1 MINDLRIQNIGVIE
15 DVSLEMSKGFTVLTG
30 ETGAGKTMIL
40 TAFQMVIGE
49 KVDSN
54 LVRANEKT
62 AIVEAFIQ
70 VPDDKEIRNRL
81 EELDISI
88 EDGGTQLSRTIAREG
103 RGKIILGGRSI
114 PNSALEELTQSSI
127 TIHGQG
133 EQVLLNKSSYQRE
146 LIDQFAGEKHQTQL
160 ISYQAEFAKFTILK
174 KKLEEL
180 KKAGTQNALRISQL
194 QESVKELTEAN
205 LEIDE
210 EITITE
216 RINLI
221 NNSEDIFESL
231 ALADKLLN
239 GGEDSAGSITN
250 SINQARKS
258 LDSAAAKS
266 ERIASLRDQ
275 IANLEIEISTVAR
288 DVNRDLASLDRDPVT
303 IDKLESRRAL
313 IKKLLVKYGPT
324 SKEAIEKIAIFNS
337 ELAENEDLPTAI
349 SNVEKELVSVIKDLS
364 SIGQSLHDNRV
375 KAATDISKSIEKE
388 LKSLSIPNARFQ
400 VGIETSED
408 PQGLSI
414 KLDGKNQS
422 LHFDNY
428 GVDQITFEFSA
439 NPGQPLRPLSKVA
452 SGGEMSRI
460 MLAIELVFSQ
470 SVAAKTMIFDEVDA
484 GIGGAAAIEVG
495 KRLQALAKHHQIVVV
510 THLPQVAAFA
520 DKHLKVEKSASGN
533 VTTSSVTELDQKA
546 RVTEIARM
554 MAGIEDS
561 TSALEHARELLEM
574 SNSKSL

>member
-15 DVSLEMSKGFTVLTG
+15 DVSLEMSSGFTVLTG

-40 TAFQMVIGE
+40 TAFQMVVGE

-54 LVRANEKT
+54 LVRANEKH
-62 AIVEAFIQ
+62 AVVEAFIQ
-70 VPDDKEIRNRL
+70 VSTDKAITDRL
-81 EELDISI
+81 EELDIAV

-103 RGKIILGGRSI
+103 RGKIVLGGRSI
-114 PNSALEELTQSSI
+114 PSSTLEEITQKTI

-133 EQVLLNKSSYQRE
+133 DQVLLNKTSYQRD
-146 LIDQFAGEKHQTQL
+146 LLDQYAGLAHQKVLHQYQDIFADYLATR
-160 ISYQAEFAKFTILK
+160 

-180 KKAGTQNALRISQL
+180 RKAGSKNEVLIAQL

-231 ALADKLLN
+231 ALSDKLLN
-239 GGEDSAGSITN
+239 GTDESNSSI
-250 SINQARKS
+250 SSQINQARKA
-258 LDSAAAKS
+258 LDGAAGKS
-266 ERIASLRDQ
+266 ERIANLRDS
-275 IANLEIEISTVAR
+275 IANLEIEVSNVAR
-288 DVNRDLASLDRDPVT
+288 EVNRDLASLDRDPAT
-303 IDKLESRRAL
+303 IEKLESRRAL
-313 IKKLLVKYGPT
+313 IKKLLTKYGPT
-324 SKEAIEKIAIFNS
+324 SKDALTNIKTFQNQLLDIEDLPAAIEKVS
-337 ELAENEDLPTAI
+337 ESMNKILKELSLLAAQVHKNRQKSAAAI
-349 SNVEKELVSVIKDLS
+349 ST
-364 SIGQSLHDNRV
+364 
-375 KAATDISKSIEKE
+375 AIEKE
-388 LKSLSIPNARFQ
+388 LKFLSIPNAQFK
-400 VGIETSED
+400 VALEFSED
-408 PQGLSI
+408 PDGLSVDV
-414 KLDGKNQS
+414 DGKTS
-422 LHFDNY
+422 KLHFDSF
-428 GVDQITFEFSA
+428 GIDQISFEFSA
-439 NPGQPLRPLSKVA
+439 NPGQPLRPISKVA

-460 MLAIELVFSQ
+460 MLAIELVFSDNV
-470 SVAAKTMIFDEVDA
+470 SSKTMIFDEVDA

-533 VTTSSVTELDQKA
+533 VTTSSVTELSDDS

-561 TSALEHARELLEM
+561 ASALEHARELLGM
-574 SNSKSL
+574 SKVKS

>member
-133 EQVLLNKSSYQRE
+133 DQVLLNKSSYQRE
-146 LIDQFAGEKHQTQL
+146 LIDQFAGEKHQNQL
-160 ISYQAEFAKFTILK
+160 ISYQAEFTKFTILK

-180 KKAGTQNALRISQL
+180 RKAGTQNALRISQL

-288 DVNRDLASLDRDPVT
+288 DVNRDLASLDRDPAT

-324 SKEAIEKIAIFNS
+324 SKEAIEKIAIFIS
-337 ELAENEDLPTAI
+337 ELAENEDLPAAI
-349 SNVEKELVSVIKDLS
+349 SNIEKELVSVIKDLS

-408 PQGLSI
+408 PQGLNI
-414 KLDGKNQS
+414 KLDGKNQT

-439 NPGQPLRPLSKVA
+439 NPGQPLRPISKVA

>member
-288 DVNRDLASLDRDPVT
+288 DVNRDLASLDRDPAT

-364 SIGQSLHDNRV
+364 SIGQLLHDNRV
-375 KAATDISKSIEKE
+375 RAATDISKSIEKE
-388 LKSLSIPNARFQ
+388 LISLSIPNARFQ

-408 PQGLSI
+408 PQGLNI
-414 KLDGKNQS
+414 KLNGKNQS

>member
-133 EQVLLNKSSYQRE
+133 DQVLLNKSSYQRE
-146 LIDQFAGEKHQTQL
+146 LIDQFAGEKHQNQL
-160 ISYQAEFAKFTILK
+160 NSYQAEFTKFTSLK

-210 EITITE
+210 EISITE

-231 ALADKLLN
+231 ALTDKLLN
-239 GGEDSAGSITN
+239 GGEDSTSSITN

-258 LDSAAAKS
+258 LDSAASKS

-288 DVNRDLASLDRDPVT
+288 DVNRDLASLDRDPAT

-337 ELAENEDLPTAI
+337 ELAENEDLPAAI
-349 SNVEKELVSVIKDLS
+349 LNVEKELVLVINDLS
-364 SIGQSLHDNRV
+364 SFGQSLHDNRV
-375 KAATDISKSIEKE
+375 KASTDISKSIEKE

-439 NPGQPLRPLSKVA
+439 NPGQPLRPISKVA

>member
-15 DVSLEMSKGFTVLTG
+15 DVSLEMSAGFTVLTG

-49 KVDSN
+49 KVDNN

-62 AIVEAFIQ
+62 AVVEAFIQ
-70 VPDDKEIRNRL
+70 VPNDKNIRARL
-81 EELDISI
+81 EELDIAI

-103 RGKIILGGRSI
+103 RGKIILGGRSV
-114 PNSALEELTQSSI
+114 PSATLEEITQSSI

-133 EQVLLNKSSYQRE
+133 DQVLLNKPNYQRE
-146 LIDQFAGEKHQTQL
+146 LIDQFAGQEHLKMLQN
-160 ISYQAEFAKFTILK
+160 YQELYAKYVETRK
-174 KKLEEL
+174 RLEEL
-180 KKAGTQNALRISQL
+180 NKAGSQNALRISQL
-194 QESVKELTEAN
+194 QESLKELTEAN

-239 GGEDSAGSITN
+239 GGEDSSGSISSQIN
-250 SINQARKS
+250 SARKA
-258 LDSAAAKS
+258 LDAAAAKS
-266 ERIASLRDQ
+266 DRIASLRDQ
-275 IANLEIEISTVAR
+275 ISNLEAEISNVAS
-288 DVNRDLASLDRDPVT
+288 DVNRDLSSLDRDPAT

-313 IKKLLVKYGPT
+313 IKKMLTKYGPT
-324 SKEAIEKIAIFNS
+324 SKDALANIQIFQNQ
-337 ELAENEDLPTAI
+337 LLDIEDLPAAI
-349 SNVEKELVSVIKDLS
+349 ENVEKEIKTILKDLS
-364 SIGQSLHDNRV
+364 QMAQILHDTRIESALN
-375 KAATDISKSIEKE
+375 ISKAIEKE
-388 LKSLSIPNARFQ
+388 LTSLSIPNAKFQ
-400 VGIETSED
+400 VSVETNED
-408 PQGLSI
+408 SQGLKI
-414 KLDGKNQS
+414 TIAGKDH
-422 LHFDNY
+422 LLLFDNH
-428 GVDQITFEFSA
+428 GVNQISFEFSA
-439 NPGQPLRPLSKVA
+439 NPGQPLRPITKVA

-460 MLAIELVFSQ
+460 MLAVELVFSQ
-470 SVAAKTMIFDEVDA
+470 NVAAKTMIFDEVDA

-495 KRLQALAKHHQIVVV
+495 KRLKALAQHHQIVVV

-520 DKHLKVEKSASGN
+520 DKHLKVEKSATGN
-533 VTTSSVTELDQKA
+533 VTTSSVTELDQNA

-561 TSALEHARELLEM
+561 ASALEHARELLGM
-574 SNSKSL
+574 SHT

>member
-133 EQVLLNKSSYQRE
+133 DQVLLNKSSYQRE
-146 LIDQFAGEKHQTQL
+146 LIDQFAGEKHQNQL
-160 ISYQAEFAKFTILK
+160 ISYQAEFTKFTILK

-205 LEIDE
+205 LEMDE
-210 EITITE
+210 EITINE

-239 GGEDSAGSITN
+239 GGEDSASSITN

-288 DVNRDLASLDRDPVT
+288 DVNRDLASLDRDPAT

-349 SNVEKELVSVIKDLS
+349 SNVDKELLSVTKELS

-375 KAATDISKSIEKE
+375 RAATDISKSIEKE

-408 PQGLSI
+408 PQGLNI
-414 KLDGKNQS
+414 KLDGKNQT

-439 NPGQPLRPLSKVA
+439 NPGQPLRPISKVA

>member
-15 DVSLEMSKGFTVLTG
+15 DVSLEMSAGFTVLTG

-49 KVDSN
+49 KVDNN

-62 AIVEAFIQ
+62 AVVEAFIQ
-70 VPDDKEIRNRL
+70 VPNDKNIRARL
-81 EELDISI
+81 EELDIAI

-103 RGKIILGGRSI
+103 RGKIILGGRSV
-114 PNSALEELTQSSI
+114 PSATLEEITQSSI

-133 EQVLLNKSSYQRE
+133 DQVLLNKPNYQRE
-146 LIDQFAGEKHQTQL
+146 LIDQFAGQEHLKMLHN
-160 ISYQAEFAKFTILK
+160 YQELYAKYVETRK
-174 KKLEEL
+174 RLEEL
-180 KKAGTQNALRISQL
+180 NKAGSQNALRISQL
-194 QESVKELTEAN
+194 QESLKELTEAN

-239 GGEDSAGSITN
+239 GGEDSSGSISSQIN
-250 SINQARKS
+250 SARKA
-258 LDSAAAKS
+258 LDAAAAKS
-266 ERIASLRDQ
+266 DRIASLRDQ
-275 IANLEIEISTVAR
+275 ISNLEAEISNVAS
-288 DVNRDLASLDRDPVT
+288 DVNRDLSSLDRDPAT

-313 IKKLLVKYGPT
+313 IKKMLTKYGPT
-324 SKEAIEKIAIFNS
+324 SKDALANIQIFQNQ
-337 ELAENEDLPTAI
+337 LLDIEDLPAAI
-349 SNVEKELVSVIKDLS
+349 ENVEKEIKTILNELS
-364 SIGQSLHDNRV
+364 IKAQILHDTRIESALN
-375 KAATDISKSIEKE
+375 ISKAIEKE
-388 LKSLSIPNARFQ
+388 LTSLSIPNAKFQ
-400 VGIETSED
+400 VSVETNDD
-408 PQGLSI
+408 PQGLKITIS
-414 KLDGKNQS
+414 GKDH
-422 LHFDNY
+422 LLLFDNH
-428 GVDQITFEFSA
+428 GVNQISFEFSA
-439 NPGQPLRPLSKVA
+439 NPGQPLRPITKVA

-460 MLAIELVFSQ
+460 MLAVELVFSQ
-470 SVAAKTMIFDEVDA
+470 NVAAKTMIFDEVDA

-495 KRLQALAKHHQIVVV
+495 KRLKALAQHHQIVVV

-520 DKHLKVEKSASGN
+520 DKHLKVEKSATGN
-533 VTTSSVTELDQKA
+533 VTTSSVTELDQNA

-561 TSALEHARELLEM
+561 ASALEHARELLGM
-574 SNSKSL
+574 SHT

>member
-81 EELDISI
+81 EELDIAI

-133 EQVLLNKSSYQRE
+133 DQVLLNKSSYQRE
-146 LIDQFAGEKHQTQL
+146 LIDQFAGEKHQNQL
-160 ISYQAEFAKFTILK
+160 ISYQAEFTKYINLK

-180 KKAGTQNALRISQL
+180 KKAGAQNALRISQL

-205 LEIDE
+205 LEVDE

-239 GGEDSAGSITN
+239 GGDDSTSSITS

-258 LDSAAAKS
+258 LDSAASKS

-275 IANLEIEISTVAR
+275 IANLEMEISTVAR
-288 DVNRDLASLDRDPVT
+288 DVNRDLASLDRDPAT

-324 SKEAIEKIAIFNS
+324 SKDAIAKIAIFNS

-349 SNVEKELVSVIKDLS
+349 ANVEKELASVIKNLS
-364 SIGQSLHDNRV
+364 SIGQLLHDNRM
-375 KAATDISKSIEKE
+375 KAASDISKSIEKE

-408 PQGLSI
+408 PQGLSVKI
-414 KLDGKNQS
+414 DGNNQT

-439 NPGQPLRPLSKVA
+439 NPGQPLRPISKVA

-574 SNSKSL
+574 SNTKSL

>member
-15 DVSLEMSKGFTVLTG
+15 DVSLEMSEGFTVLTG

-133 EQVLLNKSSYQRE
+133 DQVLLNKSSYQRE
-146 LIDQFAGEKHQTQL
+146 LIDQFAGEKHQNQL
-160 ISYQAEFAKFTILK
+160 ISYQAEFTKFTILK

-180 KKAGTQNALRISQL
+180 KKAGTQNAFRISQL

-288 DVNRDLASLDRDPVT
+288 DVNRDLASLDRDPAT

-313 IKKLLVKYGPT
+313 IKKILVKYGPT

-337 ELAENEDLPTAI
+337 ELAENEDLPAAI
-349 SNVEKELVSVIKDLS
+349 SNIQKELVSVIKDLA

-408 PQGLSI
+408 PQGLNI
-414 KLDGKNQS
+414 KLDGKNQT

-439 NPGQPLRPLSKVA
+439 NPGQPLRPISKVA

>member
-133 EQVLLNKSSYQRE
+133 DQVLLNKSSYQRE

-210 EITITE
+210 EVTITE

-288 DVNRDLASLDRDPVT
+288 DVNRDLASLDRDPAT

-324 SKEAIEKIAIFNS
+324 SKEAIEKIAFFNS
-337 ELAENEDLPTAI
+337 ELAENEDLPAAI
-349 SNVEKELVSVIKDLS
+349 SNIQKELVSVIKDLA

-408 PQGLSI
+408 PQGLNI
-414 KLDGKNQS
+414 KLDGKNQT

-439 NPGQPLRPLSKVA
+439 NPGQPLRPISKVA

>member
-15 DVSLEMSKGFTVLTG
+15 DVSLEMSAGFTVLTG

-49 KVDSN
+49 KVDNN

-62 AIVEAFIQ
+62 AVVEAFIQ
-70 VPDDKEIRNRL
+70 VPNDKNIRARL
-81 EELDISI
+81 EELDIAI

-103 RGKIILGGRSI
+103 RGKIILGGRSV
-114 PNSALEELTQSSI
+114 PSATLEEITQSSI

-133 EQVLLNKSSYQRE
+133 DQVLLNKPNYQRE
-146 LIDQFAGEKHQTQL
+146 LIDQFAGQEHLKMLHN
-160 ISYQAEFAKFTILK
+160 YQELYAKYVETRK
-174 KKLEEL
+174 RLEEL
-180 KKAGTQNALRISQL
+180 NKAGSQNALRISQL
-194 QESVKELTEAN
+194 QESLKELTEAN

-239 GGEDSAGSITN
+239 GGEDSSGSISSQIN
-250 SINQARKS
+250 SARKA
-258 LDSAAAKS
+258 LDAAVAKS
-266 ERIASLRDQ
+266 DRIASLRDQ
-275 IANLEIEISTVAR
+275 ISNLEAEISNVAS
-288 DVNRDLASLDRDPVT
+288 DVNRDLSSLDRDPAT

-313 IKKLLVKYGPT
+313 IKKMLTKYGPT
-324 SKEAIEKIAIFNS
+324 SKDALANIQIFQNQ
-337 ELAENEDLPTAI
+337 LLDIEDLPAAI
-349 SNVEKELVSVIKDLS
+349 ENVEKEIKTILKDLS
-364 SIGQSLHDNRV
+364 QMAQILHDTRIESALN
-375 KAATDISKSIEKE
+375 ISKAIEKE
-388 LKSLSIPNARFQ
+388 LTSLSIPNAKFQ
-400 VGIETSED
+400 VSVETNED
-408 PQGLSI
+408 SQGLKI
-414 KLDGKNQS
+414 TIAGKDH
-422 LHFDNY
+422 LLLFDNH
-428 GVDQITFEFSA
+428 GVNQISFEFSA
-439 NPGQPLRPLSKVA
+439 NPGQPLRPITKVA

-460 MLAIELVFSQ
+460 MLAVELVFSQ
-470 SVAAKTMIFDEVDA
+470 NVAAKTMIFDEVDA

-495 KRLQALAKHHQIVVV
+495 KRLKALAQHHQIVVV

-520 DKHLKVEKSASGN
+520 DKHLKVEKSATGN
-533 VTTSSVTELDQKA
+533 VTTSSVTELDQNA

-561 TSALEHARELLEM
+561 ASALEHARELLGM
-574 SNSKSL
+574 SHT

>member
-133 EQVLLNKSSYQRE
+133 DQVLLNKSSYQRE
-146 LIDQFAGEKHQTQL
+146 LIDQFAGEKHQNQL
-160 ISYQAEFAKFTILK
+160 NSYQAEFTKFTSLK

-210 EITITE
+210 EISITE

-231 ALADKLLN
+231 ALTDKLLN
-239 GGEDSAGSITN
+239 GGEDSTSSITN

-258 LDSAAAKS
+258 LDSAASKS

-288 DVNRDLASLDRDPVT
+288 DVNRDLASLDRDPAT

-337 ELAENEDLPTAI
+337 ELAENEDLPAAI
-349 SNVEKELVSVIKDLS
+349 LNVEKELVLVINDLS
-364 SIGQSLHDNRV
+364 SFGQSLHDNRV
-375 KAATDISKSIEKE
+375 KASTDISKSIEKE

-439 NPGQPLRPLSKVA
+439 NPGQPLRPISKVA

-574 SNSKSL
+574 SNSKLL

>member
-81 EELDISI
+81 EELDIAI

-114 PNSALEELTQSSI
+114 PNAALEELTQSSI

-133 EQVLLNKSSYQRE
+133 DQVLLNKSSYQRE
-146 LIDQFAGEKHQTQL
+146 LIDQFAGEKHQNQL
-160 ISYQAEFAKFTILK
+160 ISYQAEFTKYINLK

-180 KKAGTQNALRISQL
+180 KKAGAQNALRISQL
-194 QESVKELTEAN
+194 QESVKELTDAN
-205 LEIDE
+205 LEVDE

-239 GGEDSAGSITN
+239 GGDDSTSSITS

-258 LDSAAAKS
+258 LDSAATKS

-275 IANLEIEISTVAR
+275 IANLEMEISTVAR
-288 DVNRDLASLDRDPVT
+288 DVNRDLASLDRDPAT

-313 IKKLLVKYGPT
+313 IKKILVKYGPT
-324 SKEAIEKIAIFNS
+324 SKDAIAKIAIFNS

-349 SNVEKELVSVIKDLS
+349 ANVEKELASVIKELS
-364 SIGQSLHDNRV
+364 TIGQLLHDNRM

-408 PQGLSI
+408 PQGLSVKI
-414 KLDGKNQS
+414 DGKNQT

-439 NPGQPLRPLSKVA
+439 NPGQPLRPISKVA

-533 VTTSSVTELDQKA
+533 VTTSSVTELDQKS

-574 SNSKSL
+574 SNTKSL

>member
-15 DVSLEMSKGFTVLTG
+15 DVSLEMSAGFTVLTG

-49 KVDSN
+49 KVDNN

-62 AIVEAFIQ
+62 AVVEAFIQ
-70 VPDDKEIRNRL
+70 VPDDKNIRARL
-81 EELDISI
+81 EELDIAI

-103 RGKIILGGRSI
+103 RGKIILGGRSV
-114 PNSALEELTQSSI
+114 PSATLEEITQSSI

-133 EQVLLNKSSYQRE
+133 DQVLLNKPNYQRE
-146 LIDQFAGEKHQTQL
+146 LIDQFAGQEHLKMLQN
-160 ISYQAEFAKFTILK
+160 YQELYAKYVETRK
-174 KKLEEL
+174 RLEEL
-180 KKAGTQNALRISQL
+180 NKAGSQNALKISQL
-194 QESVKELTEAN
+194 QESLKELAEAN

-239 GGEDSAGSITN
+239 GGEDSSGSISSQIN
-250 SINQARKS
+250 SARKA
-258 LDSAAAKS
+258 LDAAAAKS
-266 ERIASLRDQ
+266 DRIASLRDQ
-275 IANLEIEISTVAR
+275 ISNLEAEISNVAS
-288 DVNRDLASLDRDPVT
+288 DVNRDLSSLDRDPAT

-313 IKKLLVKYGPT
+313 IKKMLTKYGPT
-324 SKEAIEKIAIFNS
+324 SKDALANIQIFQNQ
-337 ELAENEDLPTAI
+337 LLDIEDLPAAI
-349 SNVEKELVSVIKDLS
+349 ENVEKEIKTILNELS
-364 SIGQSLHDNRV
+364 IKAQILHDTRIGSALN
-375 KAATDISKSIEKE
+375 ISKAIEKE
-388 LKSLSIPNARFQ
+388 LTSLSIPNAKFQ
-400 VGIETSED
+400 VSVETNED
-408 PQGLSI
+408 PQGLKI
-414 KLDGKNQS
+414 TIAGKDH
-422 LHFDNY
+422 LLLFDNH
-428 GVDQITFEFSA
+428 GVNQISFEFSA
-439 NPGQPLRPLSKVA
+439 NPGQPLRPITKVA

-460 MLAIELVFSQ
+460 MLAVELVFSQ
-470 SVAAKTMIFDEVDA
+470 NVAAKTMIFDEVDA

-495 KRLQALAKHHQIVVV
+495 KRLKALAQHHQIVVV

-520 DKHLKVEKSASGN
+520 DKHLKVEKSATGN
-533 VTTSSVTELDQKA
+533 VTTSSVTELDPNA

-561 TSALEHARELLEM
+561 ASALEHARELLGM
-574 SNSKSL
+574 SHT

>member
-15 DVSLEMSKGFTVLTG
+15 DVSLEMSAGFTVLTG

-49 KVDSN
+49 KVDNN

-62 AIVEAFIQ
+62 AVVEAFIQ
-70 VPDDKEIRNRL
+70 VPDDKNIRARL
-81 EELDISI
+81 EELDIAI

-103 RGKIILGGRSI
+103 RGKIILGGRSV
-114 PNSALEELTQSSI
+114 PSATLEEITQSSI

-133 EQVLLNKSSYQRE
+133 DQVLLNKPNYQRE
-146 LIDQFAGEKHQTQL
+146 LIDQFAGQEHLKMLQN
-160 ISYQAEFAKFTILK
+160 YQELYAKYVETRK
-174 KKLEEL
+174 RLEEL
-180 KKAGTQNALRISQL
+180 NKAGSQNALKISQL
-194 QESVKELTEAN
+194 QESLKELAEAN

-239 GGEDSAGSITN
+239 GGEDSSGSISSQIN
-250 SINQARKS
+250 SARKA
-258 LDSAAAKS
+258 LDAAAAKS
-266 ERIASLRDQ
+266 DRIASLRDQ
-275 IANLEIEISTVAR
+275 ISNLEAEISNVAS
-288 DVNRDLASLDRDPVT
+288 DVNRDLSSLDRDPAT

-313 IKKLLVKYGPT
+313 IKKMLTKYGPT
-324 SKEAIEKIAIFNS
+324 SKDALANIQIFQNQ
-337 ELAENEDLPTAI
+337 LLDIEDLPAAI
-349 SNVEKELVSVIKDLS
+349 ENVEKEIKTILNELS
-364 SIGQSLHDNRV
+364 IKAQILHDTRIGSALN
-375 KAATDISKSIEKE
+375 ISKAIEKE
-388 LKSLSIPNARFQ
+388 LTSLSIPNAKFQ
-400 VGIETSED
+400 VSVETNED
-408 PQGLSI
+408 PQGLKI
-414 KLDGKNQS
+414 TIAGKDH
-422 LHFDNY
+422 LLLFDNH
-428 GVDQITFEFSA
+428 GVNQISFEFSA
-439 NPGQPLRPLSKVA
+439 NPGQPLRPITKVA

-460 MLAIELVFSQ
+460 MLAVELVFSQ
-470 SVAAKTMIFDEVDA
+470 NVAAKTMIFDEVDA

-495 KRLQALAKHHQIVVV
+495 KRLKALAQHHQIVVV

-520 DKHLKVEKSASGN
+520 DKHLKVEKSATGN
-533 VTTSSVTELDQKA
+533 VTTSSVTELDQNA

-561 TSALEHARELLEM
+561 ASALEHARELLGM
-574 SNSKSL
+574 SHT

>member
-1 MINDLRIQNIGVIE
+1 M
-15 DVSLEMSKGFTVLTG
+15 
-30 ETGAGKTMIL
+30 
-40 TAFQMVIGE
+40 
-49 KVDSN
+49 
-54 LVRANEKT
+54 
-62 AIVEAFIQ
+62 
-70 VPDDKEIRNRL
+70 
-81 EELDISI
+81 
-88 EDGGTQLSRTIAREG
+88 
-103 RGKIILGGRSI
+103 
-114 PNSALEELTQSSI
+114 
-127 TIHGQG
+127 
-133 EQVLLNKSSYQRE
+133 LNKSSYQRE
-146 LIDQFAGEKHQTQL
+146 LIDQFAGEKHQNQL
-160 ISYQAEFAKFTILK
+160 ISYQAEFTKFTVLK

-180 KKAGTQNALRISQL
+180 KKAGTQNALRITQL

-210 EITITE
+210 EVTITE

-288 DVNRDLASLDRDPVT
+288 DVNRDLASLDRDPAT

-414 KLDGKNQS
+414 KLDGKNQT

-439 NPGQPLRPLSKVA
+439 NPGQPLRPISKVA

>member
-15 DVSLEMSKGFTVLTG
+15 DVSLEMSAGFTVLTG

-49 KVDSN
+49 KVDNN

-62 AIVEAFIQ
+62 AVVEAFIQ
-70 VPDDKEIRNRL
+70 VPNDKNIRARL
-81 EELDISI
+81 EELDIAI

-103 RGKIILGGRSI
+103 RGKIILGGRSV
-114 PNSALEELTQSSI
+114 PSATLEEITQSSI

-133 EQVLLNKSSYQRE
+133 DQVLLNKPNYQRE
-146 LIDQFAGEKHQTQL
+146 LIDQFAGQEHLKMLQN
-160 ISYQAEFAKFTILK
+160 YQELYAKYVETRK
-174 KKLEEL
+174 RLEEL
-180 KKAGTQNALRISQL
+180 NKAGSQNALRISQL
-194 QESVKELTEAN
+194 QESLKELTEAN

-239 GGEDSAGSITN
+239 GGEDSSGSISSQIN
-250 SINQARKS
+250 SARKA
-258 LDSAAAKS
+258 LDAAAAKS
-266 ERIASLRDQ
+266 DRIASLRDQ
-275 IANLEIEISTVAR
+275 ISNLEAEISNVAS
-288 DVNRDLASLDRDPVT
+288 DVNRDLSSLDRDPAT

-313 IKKLLVKYGPT
+313 IKKMLSKYGPT
-324 SKEAIEKIAIFNS
+324 SKDALANIQIFQNQ
-337 ELAENEDLPTAI
+337 LLDIEDLPAAI
-349 SNVEKELVSVIKDLS
+349 ENVEKEIKTILNELS
-364 SIGQSLHDNRV
+364 IKAQILHDTRIDSALN
-375 KAATDISKSIEKE
+375 ISKAIEKE
-388 LKSLSIPNARFQ
+388 LTSLSIPNAKFQ
-400 VGIETSED
+400 VSVETNED
-408 PQGLSI
+408 PQGLKI
-414 KLDGKNQS
+414 TIAGKDH
-422 LHFDNY
+422 LLLFDNH
-428 GVDQITFEFSA
+428 GVNQISFEFSA
-439 NPGQPLRPLSKVA
+439 NPGQPLRPITKVA

-460 MLAIELVFSQ
+460 MLAVELVFSQ
-470 SVAAKTMIFDEVDA
+470 NVAAKTMIFDEVDA

-495 KRLQALAKHHQIVVV
+495 KRLKALAQHHQIVVV

-520 DKHLKVEKSASGN
+520 DKHLKVEKSATGN
-533 VTTSSVTELDQKA
+533 VTTSSVTELDPNA

-561 TSALEHARELLEM
+561 ASALEHARELLGM
-574 SNSKSL
+574 SHT

>member
-15 DVSLEMSKGFTVLTG
+15 DVSLEMSAGFTVLTG

-49 KVDSN
+49 KVDNN

-62 AIVEAFIQ
+62 AVVEAFIQ
-70 VPDDKEIRNRL
+70 VPNDKNIRARL
-81 EELDISI
+81 EELDIAI

-103 RGKIILGGRSI
+103 RGKIILGGRSV
-114 PNSALEELTQSSI
+114 PSATLEEITQSSI

-133 EQVLLNKSSYQRE
+133 DQVLLNKPNYQRE
-146 LIDQFAGEKHQTQL
+146 LIDQFAGQEHLKMLQN
-160 ISYQAEFAKFTILK
+160 YQELYAKYVETRK
-174 KKLEEL
+174 RLEEL
-180 KKAGTQNALRISQL
+180 NKAGSQNALRISQL
-194 QESVKELTEAN
+194 QESLKELTEAN

-239 GGEDSAGSITN
+239 GGEDSSGSISSQIN
-250 SINQARKS
+250 SARKA
-258 LDSAAAKS
+258 LDAAAAKS
-266 ERIASLRDQ
+266 DRIASLRDQ
-275 IANLEIEISTVAR
+275 ISNLEAEISNVAS
-288 DVNRDLASLDRDPVT
+288 DVNRDLSSLDRDPAT

-313 IKKLLVKYGPT
+313 IKKMLTKYGPT
-324 SKEAIEKIAIFNS
+324 SKDALANIQIFQNQ
-337 ELAENEDLPTAI
+337 LLDIEDLPAAI
-349 SNVEKELVSVIKDLS
+349 ENVEKEIKTILKDLS
-364 SIGQSLHDNRV
+364 QMAQILHDTRIESALN
-375 KAATDISKSIEKE
+375 ISKAIEKE
-388 LKSLSIPNARFQ
+388 LTSLSIPNAKFQ
-400 VGIETSED
+400 VSVETNED
-408 PQGLSI
+408 PQGLKI
-414 KLDGKNQS
+414 TIAGKDH
-422 LHFDNY
+422 LLLFDNH
-428 GVDQITFEFSA
+428 GVNQISFEFSA
-439 NPGQPLRPLSKVA
+439 NPGQPLRPITKVA

-460 MLAIELVFSQ
+460 MLAVELVFSQ
-470 SVAAKTMIFDEVDA
+470 NVAAKTMIFDEVDA

-495 KRLQALAKHHQIVVV
+495 KRLKALAQHHQIVVV

-520 DKHLKVEKSASGN
+520 DKHLKVEKSATGN
-533 VTTSSVTELDQKA
+533 VTTSSVTELDQNA

-561 TSALEHARELLEM
+561 ASALEHARELLGM
-574 SNSKSL
+574 SHT